1 MKRVIRLN
9 LTRWLPLLGSALLLL
24 VLSGCNF
31 MMDPK
36 LLMKT
41 PELSSDKETLRSVI
55 NAELK
60 GAVIRPRD
68 AADISSIRVVDL
80 NKDGIM
86 EAVVFY
92 ETPMEKVKVHGLI
105 LENRDNTWIPKVRF
119 DGEGQVLE
127 SFELKEVTGN
137 GEINIV
143 AGFSSGEKQT
153 QKGLIVY
160 SYTGSSV
167 ERILELPYNYFIID
181 DLNDDGQLD
190 ITVVS
195 LRKDQYTTITTYQ
208 YDQSFQELA
217 KLQLDDAVSGYYN
230 VVHGNI
236 TPDKRGIILD
246 AISGEHSGYSIIIVM
261 EDGQLVDLIP
271 DQSATLKDYQ
281 IMSGD
286 VNDDGILEIGMLE
299 TPRGWEYIA
308 FDDIPWLFSYY
319 RWDPSNG
326 LTFVMQ
332 QYMDLEG
339 RFYFNLP
346 KEWWGK
352 VTIDIKSIKDELIN
366 FIDID
371 TNATLAEIRFF
382 SLAEWEQVKED
393 WELLARDNDKVIGFL
408 SHTDLRVNKGEKE
421 IKR

>member
-9 LTRWLPLLGSALLLL
+9 VTRWLPLLGSALLLL

-92 ETPMEKVKVHGLI
+92 ETPLEKVKVHGLI

-160 SYTGSSV
+160 SYTGSTV

-195 LRKDQYTTITTYQ
+195 VRKDQFTTITTYQ

-236 TPDKRGIILD
+236 TADKRGIILD

-261 EDGQLVDLIP
+261 EDDQLVDLIP

-299 TPRGWEYIA
+299 TPKGWEYIA

-319 RWDPSNG
+319 GWDPSKG

-352 VTIDIKSIKDELIN
+352 VTIDIKSIKDEHIN
-366 FIDID
+366 FVDID

-382 SLAEWEQVKED
+382 SLAEWEQVKDD

>member
-1 MKRVIRLN
+1 MNVNK
-9 LTRWLPLLGSALLLL
+9 WLPLLGSALLLL

-41 PELSSDKETLRSVI
+41 PELSSEKETLRSVI

-60 GAVIRPRD
+60 GAEIRPRD

-80 NKDGIM
+80 NKDGVM

-92 ETPMEKVKVHGLI
+92 ETPLEKVKVHGMI
-105 LENRDNTWIPKVRF
+105 LENRDDTWVPKVRF

-127 SFELKEVTGN
+127 SFELKDVTGS

-143 AGFSSGEKQT
+143 AGFSSGEKQP

-160 SYTGSSV
+160 SYTGTSV

-181 DLNDDGQLD
+181 DLNDDGKLD

-195 LRKDQYTTITTYQ
+195 LKKDQYTTVTTYQ
-208 YDQSFQELA
+208 YDESFQELD
-217 KLQLDDAVSGYYN
+217 KLELDNAVGGYYN

-236 TPDKRGIILD
+236 TADKRGIILD
-246 AISGEHSGYSIIIVM
+246 AISGELSGYSIIIVM
-261 EDGQLVDLIP
+261 EDGKLVDLIP
-271 DQSATLKDYQ
+271 DQSSTLKDYQ

-299 TPRGWEYIA
+299 TPKGWEYIA

-319 RWDPSNG
+319 QWDPNKG

-332 QYMDLEG
+332 QYMDLAG

-352 VTIDIKSIKDELIN
+352 VTIDIKSIKDEHIK
-366 FIDID
+366 FVDID

-382 SLAEWEQVKED
+382 SLAEWEQVQED
-393 WELLARDNDKVIGFL
+393 WELFARDNDKVIGFL
-408 SHTDLRVNKGEKE
+408 SHTDLKVNKGEKE

>member
-1 MKRVIRLN
+1 MGLN
-9 LTRWLPLLGSALLLL
+9 VNRWVSVVGMAVLLL

-36 LLMKT
+36 SLMKT

-55 NAELK
+55 NTELK
-60 GAVIRPRD
+60 GAEIRPRD
-68 AADISSIRVVDL
+68 ADDISSIRVVDL

-92 ETPMEKVKVHGLI
+92 ETPLEKVKIHGLI
-105 LENRDNTWIPKVRF
+105 LENQNDTWVPKVRF

-127 SFELKEVTGN
+127 SFELKDVTGN
-137 GEINIV
+137 GQINIV
-143 AGFSSGEKQT
+143 AGFSSGDKQL

-167 ERILELPYNYFIID
+167 ERLLELPYNYYVID
-181 DLNDDGQLD
+181 DLNADDQLD

-195 LRKDQYTTITTYQ
+195 LKKDQFTTITTYQ
-208 YDQSFQELA
+208 YDQASFQELD
-217 KLQLDDAVSGYYN
+217 KLQLDDAVTGYYN
-230 VVHGNI
+230 VVHGDI
-236 TPDKRGIILD
+236 TPDQRGIILD
-246 AISGEHSGYSIIIVM
+246 AVSGELSGYSIMIGM
-261 EDGQLVDLIP
+261 EDGKLVDFIP
-271 DQSATLKDYQ
+271 DRSSTLKDYQ

-299 TPRGWEYIA
+299 TPKGWEYIA
-308 FDDIPWLFSYY
+308 FNDIPWLFSYY
-319 RWDPSNG
+319 KWEPDKG

-332 QYMDLEG
+332 QYMDLAG

-352 VTIDIKSIKDELIN
+352 VTIDIKSIKDEHIK
-366 FIDID
+366 FVDID

-382 SLAEWEQVKED
+382 SLAQWEQVQEN
-393 WELLARDNDKVIGFL
+393 WELFARDNDKVIGFL
-408 SHTDLRVNKGEKE
+408 SHTDLKVNKGEKE